1 MMGQAARIFC
11 ASALPRPMRS
21 WQKPVKGSK
30 TSPRRKLRV
39 SRRFHRCTQMIE
51 PAKTSQDLQHRGEE
65 DAEERRLESK
75 NKSKSKTKTQTKTQA
90 QTQTQDEETHRGI
103 EGK

>member
-30 TSPRRKLRV
+30 TSPRRKPRV

-51 PAKTSQDLQHRGEE
+51 PAKKSQDLQHRGEE
-65 DAEERRLESK
+65 GAEERRLESK
-75 NKSKSKTKTQTKTQA
+75 NKSKSKTKTQ
-90 QTQTQDEETHRGI
+90 DEETPEASRGSKNLH
-103 EGK
+103 G